1 MTQSYRVKFDFS
13 STFPHVFGP
22 TSPTFPLSSLLSPSV
37 VIFLSCSLFQN
48 PVSDVCSAL
57 DCQTGVCCSYMNYGN
72 KEIFKF
78 FKIEAIKQMGI
89 TALRTESNS
98 QRRGLNNRM

>member
-1 MTQSYRVKFDFS
+1 
-13 STFPHVFGP
+13 
-22 TSPTFPLSSLLSPSV
+22 
-37 VIFLSCSLFQN
+37 
-48 PVSDVCSAL
+48 
-57 DCQTGVCCSYMNYGN
+57 MNYGN

>member
-37 VIFLSCSLFQN
+37 MIFLSCSLFQN
-48 PVSDVCSAL
+48 PVSQLYAL
-57 DCQTGVCCSYMNYGN
+57 LW
-72 KEIFKF
+72 
-78 FKIEAIKQMGI
+78 
-89 TALRTESNS
+89 TARQGSVVLI
-98 QRRGLNNRM
+98 

>member
-1 MTQSYRVKFDFS
+1 
-13 STFPHVFGP
+13 
-22 TSPTFPLSSLLSPSV
+22 
-37 VIFLSCSLFQN
+37 
-48 PVSDVCSAL
+48 
-57 DCQTGVCCSYMNYGN
+57 MNYGN

-78 FKIEAIKQMGI
+78 FKIVEAIKQMGI